1 MPVTRSSARPAAA
14 APAANTRSAGH
25 TNATRPETRLGPRAN
40 TSRKKKTKKKIAEP
54 PNPPEV
60 APDEALAVVPSD
72 DEPEDNEKIINAA
85 LEKELK
91 AIPDDDEPEDDTE
104 TIASGAGAGDESP
117 SDDEPE
123 DNGKIINAA
132 PGKELKAVP
141 DDDRPEDDTETIAS
155 GTGAGDESR
164 PRSPAAESLLPP
176 SSPPL
181 ASSSPPAL
189 PANSP
194 LSPLASQHA
203 APTFSLKPTRPLPR
217 RRSPRSKTVPRP
229 ATGNVN
235 DDLFSLAHR
244 RRVPRRLSVS
254 SDHLWESVGSEPQL
268 NSDNLDDFSIST
280 QGLQGHLDA
289 DERADVE
296 DAHMGDNGDEKDAY
310 KFTDLTTVG
319 YHDPDDMEE
328 PLADYDS
335 PPPRRTRPSLSPRP
349 SRSLSPASPPK
360 PLRCGN
366 SRSITI
372 GPVSPRTISRG
383 RSRTPSRPNTNKPS
397 SSRAAS
403 RGRSRARRTS
413 NALTP
418 QPPTQAGD
426 APAAPHAQGVHN
438 LPIPPAR
445 GPPPPI
451 PPAHTRPP
459 VSRLAIAPAPVSPRR
474 SPTSTRIGGRNACPR
489 PERLPSPSRDLS
501 SDDSTDEYG
510 RTQEA
515 KRRLEAARV
524 ARGYSPA
531 AASDA
536 DDDDDM
542 RDYLAEVATNGFC
555 EDDARGKSSRRKAKA
570 KAATATSE
578 KGKRRAPT
586 MVSAPGPESTDLN
599 PEEIVEEDVMECGYT
614 PGPVPRQILE
624 QLYALEEDMT
634 LKSRL

>member
-40 TSRKKKTKKKIAEP
+40 TSRKKKTKKITEP

-123 DNGKIINAA
+123 DNGQIINAA

-141 DDDRPEDDTETIAS
+141 DDDGPEDDTETIAS

-194 LSPLASQHA
+194 FSPLASARCPYVLTKTHSTITPPA
-203 APTFSLKPTRPLPR
+203 ITSLKD
-217 RRSPRSKTVPRP
+217 SPAAS
-229 ATGNVN
+229 
-235 DDLFSLAHR
+235 HR
-244 RRVPRRLSVS
+244 QLS

-310 KFTDLTTVG
+310 KFTDLTTAHAAVA
-319 YHDPDDMEE
+319 E
-328 PLADYDS
+328 PQAQPKSLS
-335 PPPRRTRPSLSPRP
+335 GFPPKTFATWQFPLHHHRPSFS
-349 SRSLSPASPPK
+349 
-360 PLRCGN
+360 
-366 SRSITI
+366 
-372 GPVSPRTISRG
+372 
-383 RSRTPSRPNTNKPS
+383 
-397 SSRAAS
+397 
-403 RGRSRARRTS
+403 
-413 NALTP
+413 
-418 QPPTQAGD
+418 QD
-426 APAAPHAQGVHN
+426 H
-438 LPIPPAR
+438 LPWPF
-445 GPPPPI
+445 
-451 PPAHTRPP
+451 AHT
-459 VSRLAIAPAPVSPRR
+459 
-474 SPTSTRIGGRNACPR
+474 
-489 PERLPSPSRDLS
+489 LPS
-501 SDDSTDEYG
+501 
-510 RTQEA
+510 
-515 KRRLEAARV
+515 
-524 ARGYSPA
+524 
-531 AASDA
+531 
-536 DDDDDM
+536 
-542 RDYLAEVATNGFC
+542 
-555 EDDARGKSSRRKAKA
+555 
-570 KAATATSE
+570 
-578 KGKRRAPT
+578 
-586 MVSAPGPESTDLN
+586 
-599 PEEIVEEDVMECGYT
+599 
-614 PGPVPRQILE
+614 
-624 QLYALEEDMT
+624 
-634 LKSRL
+634 